1 MAAVER
7 AGETRSRI
15 KDEYKNTK
23 SLLGRDFFLFFPP
36 ECINIKKLISV
47 LNIPY

>member
-7 AGETRSRI
+7 AGGTRSRI

-23 SLLGRDFFLFFPP
+23 SLLGGIFLFFPP
-36 ECINIKKLISV
+36 EYILRKGTKRRE
-47 LNIPY
+47 